1 MRVRRRPR
9 IVFCT
14 AAAVV
19 AASGLALVDAAGAA
33 PGVPVAP
40 TAPGQG
46 GAPRVCIEPSIRFG
60 ETPNAPSVA
69 TRTIPGG
76 LPSGRYRVSVT
87 TSDGYPGRTET
98 AFDIETSE
106 RVTVYGQVT
115 QDLADG
121 VESDTKTL
129 TFEVSFTEPQT
140 TVVVSHTPANGPD
153 SVRVDQLC
161 WERLG
166 DLEVSTTTSAVT
178 STTATTATTAP
189 AAGGGTTT
197 VPGLVLQ
204 TVPGLV
210 FLDGDTTT
218 TASGAC
224 SASGG
229 AGAGSGAGSGVAG
242 STTGGATAAS
252 TCPGGSTVLASQLP
266 LAPTANAVTSSPSF
280 TG

>member
-33 PGVPVAP
+33 PGVPA
-40 TAPGQG
+40 APGQT
-46 GAPRVCIEPSIRFG
+46 GAPRVCIEPTIRFG
-60 ETPNAPSVA
+60 ESSDAPSVV
-69 TRTIPGG
+69 TRAIPGG
-76 LPSGRYRVSVT
+76 LPTGRYRVSVS
-87 TSDGYPGRTET
+87 TSDGYAGRTET

-140 TVVVSHTPANGPD
+140 TVTVSHTPANGPD

-166 DLEVSTTTSAVT
+166 DLEVSTSTTAT
-178 STTATTATTAP
+178 ASTTATTATTAP
-189 AAGGGTTT
+189 VAGGGTTT
-197 VPGLVLQ
+197 VPGVVLQ

-210 FLDGDTTT
+210 FLDGGTTTT
-218 TASGAC
+218 TAAATC
-224 SASGG
+224 TASGG
-229 AGAGSGAGSGVAG
+229 AGASSGGSGGAG
-242 STTGGATAAS
+242 STTGGASGAS
-252 TCPGGSTVLASQLP
+252 TCPGGSTVLARQLP
-266 LAPTANAVTSSPSF
+266 LAPTANAVASSPSF